1 MKKYLNWST
10 LRLVLILGIVCF
22 LYSFMT
28 KRNEDRKLK
37 EISVEF
43 FGDEQL
49 FMTHETVNKLL
60 IENNEEVT
68 SIGKVGL
75 DLNTLENTIKKH
87 EMVDEAEVFLTIDG
101 KLKAIVTQKTPVA
114 RVYEQGSSYYI
125 DNKGNEMPIS
135 AIYTARVP
143 LVSGEIKAE
152 NSEKLDE
159 LFRLIYEDDFLRKN
173 IIGVQILPNG
183 SLRMKNRNYNYDI
196 EFGRTINMEQKFKNY
211 KAFLQKAVLDSSIY
225 KYKKINLKFTQQVV
239 CTK

>member
-1 MKKYLNWST
+1 
-10 LRLVLILGIVCF
+10 
-22 LYSFMT
+22 
-28 KRNEDRKLK
+28 
-37 EISVEF
+37 
-43 FGDEQL
+43 
-49 FMTHETVNKLL
+49 
-60 IENNEEVT
+60 
-68 SIGKVGL
+68 
-75 DLNTLENTIKKH
+75 
-87 EMVDEAEVFLTIDG
+87 
-101 KLKAIVTQKTPVA
+101 
-114 RVYEQGSSYYI
+114 
-125 DNKGNEMPIS
+125 MPIS

-173 IIGVQILPNG
+173 IIGVQILSNG